1 MAEKPKKTFT
11 QNLKDALTKN
21 TDQIKKA
28 IPEVPVKSPK
38 KAVK

>member
-21 TDQIKKA
+21 TDQIKKVA
-28 IPEVPVKSPK
+28 PEVPVKKSK
-38 KAVK
+38 GGK